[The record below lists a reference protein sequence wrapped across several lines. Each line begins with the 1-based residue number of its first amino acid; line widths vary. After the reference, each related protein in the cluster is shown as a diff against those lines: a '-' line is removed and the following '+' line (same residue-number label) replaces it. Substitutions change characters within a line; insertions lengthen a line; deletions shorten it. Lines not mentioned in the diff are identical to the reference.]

1 MQQINQISFR
11 YLDSFVI
18 DVATTIA
25 NQKIEFKNVILES
38 RDYGAFFT
46 YRQTN
51 IMDLMEVLGNK
62 TSGRYYLFLQ
72 QILLCTKLV
81 R

>member
-18 DVATTIA
+18 DVGMTIA
-25 NQKIEFKNVILES
+25 KQKIEFKNVILES
-38 RDYGAFFT
+38 RDYSAFFM

-51 IMDLMEVLGNK
+51 IMDLMEVLGKK
-62 TSGRYYLFLQ
+62 TSGRYYLFFTPNTSLY
-72 QILLCTKLV
+72 
-81 R
+81 

>member
-1 MQQINQISFR
+1 MKMQQINQISFR

-25 NQKIEFKNVILES
+25 KQKIEFKNVILES
-38 RDYGAFFT
+38 RDHGAVFT

-62 TSGRYYLFLQ
+62 TSGRYNYF
-72 QILLCTKLV
+72 
-81 R
+81 

>member
-1 MQQINQISFR
+1 MQQINRISFR

-25 NQKIEFKNVILES
+25 KQKIEFNNVILES
-38 RDYGAFFT
+38 RDNGAFFT
-46 YRQTN
+46 YRQTY
-51 IMDLMEVLGNK
+51 IMDLMEVLENK
-62 TSGRYYLFLQ
+62 ISGPTIKFLQ